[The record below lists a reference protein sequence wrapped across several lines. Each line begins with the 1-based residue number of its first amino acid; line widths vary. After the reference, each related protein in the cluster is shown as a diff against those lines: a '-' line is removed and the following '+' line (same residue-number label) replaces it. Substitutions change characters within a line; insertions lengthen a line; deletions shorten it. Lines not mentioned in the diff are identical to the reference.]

1 MQVLLDTQ
9 SIIWSLEDR
18 GKLSLKAQQA
28 MLTADTVYVSPV
40 SFYEMGIKL
49 RIGRDIGSKR
59 PLDDIIAESLES
71 GFKWLPLRRQHITA
85 YQKIL
90 LFEDHRD
97 PFDRMIL
104 AIGLAEEL
112 TIVSSDHNFP
122 RYSDF
127 VQTVW

>member
-18 GKLSLKAQQA
+18 GKVSLKAQQA
-28 MLTADTVYVSPV
+28 MLTADTVYVSPI
-40 SFYEMGIKL
+40 SFYELGIKL

-85 YQKIL
+85 YQKIP

-104 AIGLAEEL
+104 
-112 TIVSSDHNFP
+112 
-122 RYSDF
+122 
-127 VQTVW
+127 VQHPASKAGYNAYIWR

>member
-18 GKLSLKAQQA
+18 GKVSLKAQQA
-28 MLTADTVYVSPV
+28 MLTADTVYVSPI
-40 SFYEMGIKL
+40 SFYELGIKL

-85 YQKIL
+85 YQKIP

-104 AIGLAEEL
+104 AIGLVEEL

>member
-18 GKLSLKAQQA
+18 GKVSLKAQQA
-28 MLTADTVYVSPV
+28 MLTADTVYVSPI
-40 SFYEMGIKL
+40 SFYELGIKL

-59 PLDDIIAESLES
+59 PLDDVIAESLES

-85 YQKIL
+85 YQKIP

-122 RYSDF
+122 RYSDL